1 MPDGYW
7 IACRERLPQTLI
19 QELVN
24 MLLLLS
30 TPFGARQAHKH
41 QEQSFRLSDLVR
53 IIAIELASR
62 GLLSQ
67 PGKLFRRPAWHKSH
81 NQL

>member
-1 MPDGYW
+1 
-7 IACRERLPQTLI
+7 
-19 QELVN
+19 
-24 MLLLLS
+24 MLLRFRVRY
-30 TPFGARQAHKH
+30 TREHPKQRFGLNY
-41 QEQSFRLSDLVR
+41 FFR